1 MSTTVPPAFD
11 ENLLLDL
18 PSPFKRVTIIGA
30 GLIGGSFA
38 WLMRERFG
46 VEQLHI
52 TLIDQNEKR
61 LQLALLKGIANVAQP
76 QLPETFE
83 GSHLVVL
90 ATHLDS
96 NEALLPEVAKRI
108 HGADVLVTDVGSV
121 KRGIVE
127 RGFEL
132 LPNAFI
138 GGHPMA
144 GREKQGL
151 ENASSLLFFQKR
163 FLITPHP
170 DFKET
175 RLLNQFKAF
184 LELIG
189 MVPVILDAPH
199 HDEAMAYVSHL
210 PQLYAV
216 LLTNLIAQHKPGHL
230 LSFHGGG
237 IDDQLRL
244 AASPVEMWGPV
255 YERNADQME
264 IVLDEMIRLL
274 QEMRAGLKNPDA
286 MQQWF
291 ETSNTIHTA
300 YQQLKQQQL
309 HPIKNTII

>member
-1 MSTTVPPAFD
+1 MSLHSQPAFD
-11 ENLLLDL
+11 ESQFLAT
-18 PSPFKRVTIIGA
+18 PSPFERVTIIGA

-38 WLMRERFG
+38 WLMRERFASDK
-46 VEQLHI
+46 LHI
-52 TLIDQNEKR
+52 TLVDKDEKT
-61 LQLALLKGIANVAQP
+61 LQLALRKCIADSAQ
-76 QLPETFE
+76 QTLPETFS

-96 NEALLPEVAKRI
+96 NEALLPEVAKRVQ
-108 HGADVLVTDVGSV
+108 GNDVLVTDIGSV
-121 KRGIVE
+121 KRGIVDL
-127 RGFEL
+127 GFEL
-132 LPNAFI
+132 LPHAFI

-230 LSFHGGG
+230 LAFHGGG

-244 AASPVEMWGPV
+244 AASPSAMWVPV
-255 YERNADQME
+255 YERNADNME
-264 IVLDEMIRLL
+264 AVLDEMIRLL
-274 QEMRAGLKNPDA
+274 QDMRAGMKDNDA
-286 MQQWF
+286 VRSWF

-300 YQQLKQQQL
+300 YQQLKQQQVN
-309 HPIKNTII
+309 PVKNMLL